1 MTWPYLDKLDTAVW
15 EATLNLSS
23 AVSEAA
29 KKHGISDTEAEL
41 IMTRASQ
48 LNQCAYCLNI
58 HADDAR
64 TAGVTQQQLDL
75 LPTWRGSSLF
85 SERERAVLAIAEAVT
100 SVPHTPA
107 VEAELASARELLGD
121 EAFAASEWVAITINM
136 FNRISILS
144 DYPVRLR

>member
-85 SERERAVLAIAEAVT
+85 SEREQAVLAIAEAVT

-107 VEAELASARELLGD
+107 VKAELASARELLGD
-121 EAFAASEWVAITINM
+121 EAFAAAEWAAITINM

-144 DYPVRLR
+144 DYPVKQR